1 MFKFLALFGFSLQHG
16 FSLFSVGKAIG
27 IGASLIGGLGG
38 SKAAKGAASSQSAS
52 ASQAIEEIKKIGE
65 RTRKDTSPY
74 RDLGKGSANKLSY
87 LLGIGS
93 KTDKYDMDDFLNY
106 NADYAPSWYQ
116 AEGPQATDANIQYDL
131 YLKDLQ
137 DGKADYADFGGLDN
151 LERSGFREL
160 NNYSGLKY
168 GGLLDK
174 FSQADLD
181 QDVVYNTG
189 LKFGLDE
196 GNKAIERNATR
207 FGNLDSGATLKAL
220 ARYGNDY
227 GNQRAGDAY
236 GRFMGDK
243 QFTLNS
249 LLGST
254 GIGQG
259 AVSLDANTGSQMAQ
273 AIGNAQMAQGNA
285 NAAGQIGSANAWSGA
300 LGGIANTLGGAS
312 RGGSFN
318 FGSIF
323 GGGGGNRTAAYPGA
337 YYA

>member
-1 MFKFLALFGFSLQHG
+1 MFKFLELFGFSLQHG

-27 IGASLIGGLGG
+27 IGASLIGGLSG

-52 ASQAIEEIKKIGE
+52 AQQAIEEIRKIGD
-65 RTRKDTSPY
+65 RTRSDTYEY
-74 RDLGKGSANKLSY
+74 RNLGGSSVRKLSD
-87 LLGIGS
+87 LLGFDTETSGYADASGKVKGLTDKLEAMDAAGGYGFGGGKKGAYKYWAERAKIQNQLNAAQSELGS
-93 KTDKYDMDDFLNY
+93 MQRYQDKTDDTGSLLRSF
-106 NADYAPSWYQ
+106 SQ
-116 AEGPQATDANIQYDL
+116 
-131 YLKDLQ
+131 KDL
-137 DGKADYADFGGLDN
+137 
-151 LERSGFREL
+151 
-160 NNYSGLKY
+160 
-168 GGLLDK
+168 DK
-174 FSQADLD
+174 
-181 QDVVYNTG
+181 DVVYNTG
-189 LKFGLDE
+189 LQFGLDE

-254 GIGQG
+254 GIGQN

-300 LGGIANTLGGAS
+300 LGGIANTIGGGS
-312 RGGSFN
+312 RGSSFN

>member
-1 MFKFLALFGFSLQHG
+1 MFKFLELFGFSLQHG

-27 IGASLIGGLGG
+27 IGASLIGGLSG
-38 SKAAKGAASSQSAS
+38 SKAAKGAASTQSAS
-52 ASQAIEEIKKIGE
+52 AQQAIEEIRKIGD
-65 RTRKDTSPY
+65 RTRSDTYEY
-74 RDLGKGSANKLSY
+74 RNLGGSSVRKLSD
-87 LLGIGS
+87 LLGFDTETSGYADAS
-93 KTDKYDMDDFLNY
+93 GKVKDLTDKLSAMDSAGGYGFGGGKKGAYKYWAERAKIQNQLN
-106 NADYAPSWYQ
+106 AAQSELGSMQKYQ
-116 AEGPQATDANIQYDL
+116 DKTEDTGSLLRSFAQ
-131 YLKDLQ
+131 KDL
-137 DGKADYADFGGLDN
+137 DG
-151 LERSGFREL
+151 
-160 NNYSGLKY
+160 
-168 GGLLDK
+168 
-174 FSQADLD
+174 
-181 QDVVYNTG
+181 DVVYNTG

-259 AVSLDANTGSQMAQ
+259 AVSLDANTGSQMAS
-273 AIGNAQMAQGNA
+273 AIGSAQMAQGNA
-285 NAAGQIGSANAWSGA
+285 NAAGKIGSANAWSGA
-300 LGGIANTLGGAS
+300 LGGIANTIGGAS
-312 RGGSFN
+312 RGASFN

-323 GGGGGNRTAAYPGA
+323 GGGGNRTAAYPGA

>member
-16 FSLFSVGKAIG
+16 FSLFNVGSAIG

-52 ASQAIEEIKKIGE
+52 ASQAIEEIRKIGD
-65 RTRKDTSPY
+65 RTRSDTYEY
-74 RDLGKGSANKLSY
+74 RNLGGSSVRKLSD
-87 LLGIGS
+87 LLGFDTETSGYADASGKVKSLTDQLKEMDAAGGYGFGGGKKGAYKYYAERAKIQNQLNAAQSELGS
-93 KTDKYDMDDFLNY
+93 MQKYQDKTEDTGSLLRSF
-106 NADYAPSWYQ
+106 AQ
-116 AEGPQATDANIQYDL
+116 
-131 YLKDLQ
+131 KDL
-137 DGKADYADFGGLDN
+137 D
-151 LERSGFREL
+151 E
-160 NNYSGLKY
+160 
-168 GGLLDK
+168 
-174 FSQADLD
+174 
-181 QDVVYNTG
+181 DVVYNTG

-236 GRFMGDK
+236 GRFMVDK
-243 QFTLNS
+243 DFTLKS
-249 LLGST
+249 LLGT
-254 GIGQG
+254 TRVGQDSI
-259 AVSLDANTGSQMAQ
+259 SLDANTGAQMAS